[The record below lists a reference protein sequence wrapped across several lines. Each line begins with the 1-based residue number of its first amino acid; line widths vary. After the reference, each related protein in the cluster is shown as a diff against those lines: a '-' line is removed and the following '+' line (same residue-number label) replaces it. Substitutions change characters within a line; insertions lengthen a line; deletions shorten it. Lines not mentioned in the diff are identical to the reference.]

1 MELDPNQLLSSLR
14 LVRPPETVRPT
25 EQAPSTARP
34 AQPQSTERPS
44 ESDTASFEAVYRS
57 RQPKADRA
65 EQEHRLGRIRDQL
78 VAAKTDV
85 PIHFEQPRPAR
96 SANPYVAGY
105 LQHAADPASR
115 NLSAT
120 EASAPTGRDPQSQ

>member
-14 LVRPPETVRPT
+14 LVRPPETTQPAGAS
-25 EQAPSTARP
+25 QPAARP
-34 AQPQSTERPS
+34 SQPAQRSQ
-44 ESDTASFEAVYRS
+44 ESDTTSFEAVYRS
-57 RQPKADRA
+57 QQPKADRA
-65 EQEHRLGRIRDQL
+65 DAEQRLNSLRDNL

-105 LQHAADPASR
+105 LQHAASPAAR
-115 NLSAT
+115 NASAI
-120 EASAPTGRDPQSQ
+120 EASDPTRQ

>member
-14 LVRPPETVRPT
+14 LVRPPSTVQPT
-25 EQAPSTARP
+25 SEPSAQPAARP
-34 AQPQSTERPS
+34 SEPVQPAQSPR

-57 RQPKADRA
+57 QQPKAERA
-65 EQEHRLGRIRDQL
+65 EADQRMHRIRDNL
-78 VAAKTDV
+78 VAANTDV
-85 PIHFEQPRPAR
+85 PIHFQQPRPAR

-115 NLSAT
+115 N
-120 EASAPTGRDPQSQ
+120 ASAIEAGDPTNP